1 MEDSQVEDGTKGLHA
16 GPRSVVKGCR
26 FFLTALHHHQPAFLT
41 KLRHRAVPSVNGCPP
56 MRSPHAMGRTMRAG
70 RCSYGPETL
79 SHTQSKVMHAPL
91 DLKCAPTFRIV
102 PMASLLTIAE
112 VAKRTGRRACLRSR
126 RGRAAV
132 FTGWDAR
139 RGAQWIAPL
148 STSAATPQTA
158 RKDHCPKGWS
168 EIG

>member
-1 MEDSQVEDGTKGLHA
+1 MEDSQVEDGTKGLRA
-16 GPRSVVKGCR
+16 GPRSVVEGCR
-26 FFLTALHHHQPAFLT
+26 FDGAAPPPTGILDQAASTRCPLGEWLPTHAQ
-41 KLRHRAVPSVNGCPP
+41 PP
-56 MRSPHAMGRTMRAG
+56 MHWDERCTQCAAARGQKRFHTPRSKATH
-70 RCSYGPETL
+70 
-79 SHTQSKVMHAPL
+79 VPL
-91 DLKCAPTFRIV
+91 DLECALTFRIV

-132 FTGWDAR
+132 FAGWAAR